1 MEDVNVNDLAD
12 KLLTYLR
19 NELNDQSV
27 QYHFFPTPLIGGYG
41 SYMYKFRLNEDSDEL
56 STPLVL
62 RLYLKYYP
70 AGQAQLE
77 GLAQNALSEA
87 GYPAPPVY
95 FINSDPTILGGEFI
109 IMKFMPGQ
117 MMMDAYPI
125 DVVPE
130 KLAQAHVALHNI
142 DPQFLVRAL
151 TENGFY
157 SSHEQG
163 YHFENLKAYIN
174 STETQLMEN
183 NVTWL
188 NPGIQWVKDH
198 YPPGNIRLV
207 INHSDFH
214 PYNILVDQGKIS
226 AVLDWMG
233 VKLWEPEHD
242 VATNIIGWTC
252 LAPSVIPNIDWI
264 QFTNRYFECY
274 MNESPLNLERLEY
287 YTAWRCIRSIFTS
300 DVLKVDVWGKP
311 GVQERLITRFEE
323 ITGIKLEHSG

>member
-1 MEDVNVNDLAD
+1 MEDLDVNHLAD
-12 KLLTYLR
+12 RLLTYLR
-19 NELNDQSV
+19 NELNNQSV
-27 QYHFFPTPLIGGYG
+27 QYRSFPTPLTGGYG
-41 SYMYKFRLNEDSDEL
+41 SYMYKFQLNEVSDEL
-56 STPLVL
+56 SSPLVL
-62 RLYLKYYP
+62 RLFLKYYP

-77 GLAQNALSEA
+77 GLAQNAIADA

-125 DVVPE
+125 EVVPE
-130 KLAQAHVALHNI
+130 KLAQAHVALHKI
-142 DPQFLVRAL
+142 DPQFLIKAL
-151 TENGFY
+151 TKNGFF
-157 SSHEQG
+157 SLQSKG
-163 YHFENLKAYIN
+163 YYFENLKTYID
-174 STETQLMEN
+174 STEAQLNAN

-188 NPGIQWVKDH
+188 NPGLQWVKDH
-198 YPPGNIRLV
+198 YPTGNIRLV

-242 VATNIIGWTC
+242 VATNIIVWTC
-252 LAPSVIPNIDWI
+252 VAPSTIPNIDWI

-274 MNESPLNLERLEY
+274 MNEYPLNLERLEY
-287 YTAWRCIRSIFTS
+287 YNAWRCIRSLFTY
-300 DVLKVDVWGKP
+300 DVLKVDVFGRP
-311 GVQERLITRFEE
+311 GVQERLINRFEQ
-323 ITGIKLEHSG
+323 ITGIELIHK